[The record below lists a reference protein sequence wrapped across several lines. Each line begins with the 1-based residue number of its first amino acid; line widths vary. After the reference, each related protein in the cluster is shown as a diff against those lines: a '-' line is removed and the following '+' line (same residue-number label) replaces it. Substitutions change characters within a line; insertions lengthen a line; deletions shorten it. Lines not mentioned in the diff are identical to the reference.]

1 LKEGFVT
8 GAGTRLKHAVD
19 DDLVQPFE
27 VKPLGVRGRLVRLG
41 AMVDDILHR
50 HAYPAPVS
58 LLLGEAVALTAM
70 LGSALKFDGKFIL
83 QARSDGPVDMLVA
96 DFTSPGDMRG
106 YARFNAQRVK
116 SLGRGATP
124 GALLGAGHLAMTI
137 DQGADMERYQGIVAL
152 EGHELTSVAHAYF
165 ERSEQIPTRIRL
177 GAGPLI
183 GRGAGAADA
192 WRAGGILIQH
202 LPAHGPASPL
212 RFSSG
217 DAPPGTDES
226 EPEDDRWREARL
238 LMETVE
244 DHELL
249 DPTLAPERLLYRLFH
264 ERGVTVYPPVTVR
277 RHCTCSHERV
287 AGLLR
292 GFSAEE
298 REQMRE
304 GNRIIVTCE
313 FCSTRYPFDPAE
325 VEIQDSELAQ

>member
-1 LKEGFVT
+1 MR
-8 GAGTRLKHAVD
+8 RLD
-19 DDLVQPFE
+19 DDLIQPFE

-41 AMVDDILHR
+41 PMVDDVLHR

-106 YARFNAQRVK
+106 YARFNAERVDA
-116 SLGRGATP
+116 LGPGATP
-124 GALLGAGHLAMTI
+124 GALLGKGHLAMTI

-152 EGHELTSVAHAYF
+152 EGRELTSVAHAYF
-165 ERSEQIPTRIRL
+165 ERSEQIPTRVKL
-177 GAGPLI
+177 AAGPLI
-183 GRGAGAADA
+183 GRGAGAADV

-202 LPAHGPASPL
+202 LPARGPASPL

-217 DAPPGTDES
+217 DAPPGTEES
-226 EPEDDRWREARL
+226 LPEDDRWREARL
-238 LMETVE
+238 LLETVE

-249 DPTLAPERLLYRLFH
+249 DPTLAPESLLYRLFH
-264 ERGVTVYPPVTVR
+264 ERGVTVYPPLAIR
-277 RHCTCSHERV
+277 RHCTCSRERV
-287 AGLLR
+287 AGILR

-298 REQMRE
+298 REHMRE

-313 FCSTRYPFDPAE
+313 FCSARYRFDPAE
-325 VEIQDSELAQ
+325 VELQEGALAQ

>member
-1 LKEGFVT
+1 MRSL
-8 GAGTRLKHAVD
+8 D

-41 AMVDDILHR
+41 FMVDDILHR

-83 QARSDGPVDMLVA
+83 QARSDGPVDLLVA

-106 YARFNAQRVK
+106 YARFNSERVK
-116 SLGRGATP
+116 ALGRGATP
-124 GALLGAGHLAMTI
+124 GTLLGKGHLAMTI
-137 DQGADMERYQGIVAL
+137 DQGIDMERYQGVVAL
-152 EGHELTSVAHAYF
+152 DGRALTSVAHAYF
-165 ERSEQIPTRIRL
+165 ERSEQIPTRVKL
-177 GAGPLI
+177 AAGPLL
-183 GRGAGAADA
+183 GRGAGATDS
-192 WRAGGILIQH
+192 WRSGGILIQH

-217 DAPPGTDES
+217 DAPPGTDQDL
-226 EPEDDRWREARL
+226 PEDDRWREARL

-249 DPTLAPERLLYRLFH
+249 DPMLPPDRLLYRLFH
-264 ERGVTVYPPVTVR
+264 ERGVTVYPPVAIR
-277 RHCTCSHERV
+277 RHCTCSRERV

-292 GFSAEE
+292 GFSIEE
-298 REQMRE
+298 REHMRE

-325 VEIQDSELAQ
+325 VELQDPALAQ